1 MNKNDEKE
9 RINYLAIAITT
20 NCNHNCFYCK
30 PTGENINPNLK
41 GTINFENLK
50 KIIKVAYK
58 LGITT
63 FRITGGEPTMVE
75 YLPSLIK
82 YIMNLSTNTRIRL
95 NTNGYKLNENELLDI
110 IQDYKDRIDVVIS
123 VDSLNEYIHEIHYP
137 KYLSNEI
144 KEVTRELIKR
154 NVQTRFNI
162 VVTKQNIQEMEGLI
176 AKSLSL
182 GVNIKIL
189 DLIIWDEYF
198 GTDDRLTGQEAI
210 KFGKKSYISLESV
223 TSYLDKI
230 SDKSKSEYYIYN
242 PFGIPR
248 SGYFIGNQWVQVKD
262 TSKGTK
268 YSRLCI
274 KECPYYKTCN
284 EGLFSPFISVGEILH
299 LSGCKNPKLYYDLKG
314 KNEKEMENTF
324 VKILNLF
331 EDTELRK
338 N

>member
-1 MNKNDEKE
+1 M
-9 RINYLAIAITT
+9 
-20 NCNHNCFYCK
+20 
-30 PTGENINPNLK
+30 
-41 GTINFENLK
+41 
-50 KIIKVAYK
+50 
-58 LGITT
+58 
-63 FRITGGEPTMVE
+63 
-75 YLPSLIK
+75 
-82 YIMNLSTNTRIRL
+82 
-95 NTNGYKLNENELLDI
+95 
-110 IQDYKDRIDVVIS
+110 
-123 VDSLNEYIHEIHYP
+123 
-137 KYLSNEI
+137 
-144 KEVTRELIKR
+144 
-154 NVQTRFNI
+154 
-162 VVTKQNIQEMEGLI
+162 
-176 AKSLSL
+176 
-182 GVNIKIL
+182 
-189 DLIIWDEYF
+189 
-198 GTDDRLTGQEAI
+198 
-210 KFGKKSYISLESV
+210 V